1 MDSVVG
7 RGTLL
12 AGRYRML
19 QPIASDLAGA
29 TAWDAN
35 DQILDRAVRVAIL
48 SEGHVP
54 QALDAARRAALVTD
68 PRLVRVLDV
77 GDHEGVAYMVTEPVR
92 GPSLAQL
99 VAHGPLPADQAR
111 AIVGEAAAALE
122 AARRRGVHHLA
133 LRPSVL
139 HLAPDDRVL
148 ITGLAVDGALLG
160 QGIGDARSTT
170 RADTVGLVA
179 LLYAALTGR
188 WPGTTFDAGEADG
201 PAVPGLPTAPVL
213 EGSPVAPAEL
223 VAGVPN
229 DLDTLCAVTLGTNDD
244 GPHSPAELVLELEP
258 WGDIHGVDLLAA
270 AKAPASGPTT
280 AVIASLAAPQPPVPP
295 APSEPAAPP
304 TVQRQ
309 SVRSAFAAQPAGGAA
324 RPGTPPPAVPA
335 RTGAF
340 GTAVGV
346 GSAAA
351 AAASAAAAAA
361 AAGAAPTPPVGPAPE
376 VPSAPA
382 TATTIALPQ
391 VRTAPAPEPTTEA
404 VPARTTRLPIPPS
417 SAAPHPAP
425 PAAPGHHPRAFDELI
440 AAREAITTKR
450 FDPTRLVLAVVIVV
464 LLVGVYLAFNAL
476 TRPGETTSPGGAVL
490 PSPSATSP
498 APESPAPSPAQ
509 SPDEPAANPAAAPA
523 IASGQS
529 LDPPPDGDD
538 NEHPEAVPLA
548 IDGDPATSWYTRT
561 YKSPDYAGL
570 KKGVGYA
577 VNLTAPATVTTVT
590 LRVNGTGGRVEVR
603 ATDPSNPTQGAVLAE
618 GELGA
623 DTVLTLS
630 APTETQHIVLWF
642 TALPQ
647 TADGSNRIELAEV
660 GVS

>member
-1 MDSVVG
+1 VDGVVG

-77 GDHEGVAYMVTEPVR
+77 GDHEGVAYMVTEQVT

-99 VAHGPLPADQAR
+99 VARGPLPADQAR
-111 AIVGEAAAALE
+111 AIVGEAATALE
-122 AARRRGVHHLA
+122 SARRRGVHHLA

-139 HLAPDDRVL
+139 HLTPDNHVL
-148 ITGLAVDGALLG
+148 LTGLAVDGALLG

-201 PAVPGLPTAPVL
+201 PSVPRLPGAPVL

-229 DLDTLCAVTLGTNDD
+229 DLDTLCAVTLGAHDD
-244 GPHSPAELVLELEP
+244 GPHSPAELVRELEP
-258 WGDIHGVDLLAA
+258 WGDIRAVDLLAA
-270 AKAPASGPTT
+270 TRGPESGPTT
-280 AVIASLAAPQPPVPP
+280 AVVASLVAPEPSVPP
-295 APSEPAAPP
+295 TPAAPP

-309 SVRSAFAAQPAGGAA
+309 SVRSAFAEQHAA
-324 RPGTPPPAVPA
+324 TAVRPGTPPPAVPA
-335 RTGAF
+335 RTNAF

-351 AAASAAAAAA
+351 AAAAAAHTSAPAP
-361 AAGAAPTPPVGPAPE
+361 APTPDLT
-376 VPSAPA
+376 PSSDTA
-382 TATTIALPQ
+382 ATTALPP
-391 VRTAPAPEPTTEA
+391 VRTWPVA
-404 VPARTTRLPIPPS
+404 
-417 SAAPHPAP
+417 AP
-425 PAAPGHHPRAFDELI
+425 PAAPTPSLSMSPPSTSAAASPHSTPPAAPTHHPRAFDELV

-450 FDPTRLVLAVVIVV
+450 FDPTRLVLAVVIVAV
-464 LLVGVYLAFNAL
+464 LVGLYLAFNAL
-476 TRPGETTSPGGAVL
+476 TRPANMTSPGGAGA
-490 PSPSATSP
+490 PRPNAT
-498 APESPAPSPAQ
+498 APVEESPAPSADQ
-509 SPDEPAANPAAAPA
+509 SPGATEEDPATGQATVPV
-523 IASGQS
+523 IASGQQ

-548 IDGDPATSWYTRT
+548 IDGDPATIWFTRT
-561 YKSPDYAGL
+561 YRSPDFAGI
-570 KKGVGYA
+570 KKGLGYA
-577 VNLTAPATVTTVT
+577 VNLAEPTTVSTVT
-590 LRVNGTGGRVEVR
+590 LQVKGTGGRVEVR
-603 ATDPSNPTQGAVLAE
+603 ATDPSTPTQGSVLAE
-618 GELGA
+618 GALSA

-630 APTETQHIVLWF
+630 EPTKTQHIVLWF

-647 TADGSNRIELAEV
+647 TADGKNRVELAEV
-660 GVS
+660 SVS